1 MGRKEHRLH
10 ENDHWR
16 LLMPKTTFVSTKIH
30 CENISQTIFKQKV
43 LVFSTPFQGC
53 KSKSASMFFA
63 MFPQLWLAKKV

>member
-1 MGRKEHRLH
+1 MSKATLPIRPH
-10 ENDHWR
+10 
-16 LLMPKTTFVSTKIH
+16 VSTKIH